1 MNTVRKAQVRVMPLA
16 TEGTALCTTLLV
28 NEVAA

>member
-1 MNTVRKAQVRVMPLA
+1 MNPVRIASVRVMPLA
-16 TEGTALCTTLLV
+16 TETTALCTTLLV